1 MSRKKLFFNKR
12 SKLTFVEAMVLTCGC
27 MLVGVPLLGSGFG
40 DGNSYYEVTLEGKV
54 VGSVRNPGVV
64 ENAFLEARARISRET
79 EGLVL
84 ADVEYELDK
93 VPKIFGSTMDPETLT
108 EAIYQE
114 LQNVVA
120 TAKKKAYQ
128 LKINEF
134 TVTLGGYQDVMDV
147 LYAAKNRYDTENEF
161 QISIVSDAERELNVY
176 TVDVSRQQTEET
188 MEQAKPTGIAAVP
201 GTSAGI
207 GDFDVS
213 HAVEDVI
220 TETVTQED
228 VENAG
233 KEEDD
238 LTEVTED
245 GLRDVDFTEKV
256 EIAEAYV
263 SADQITPTDEAIEM
277 VTKETAKN
285 TVYEVQPGDTLSVIA
300 NSNGLY
306 VADVLAL
313 NEGLS
318 ESTVLHPG
326 DQIIITVPEPE
337 LTVTTVEEAT
347 YEEDY
352 FAEVQYIDNDEWY
365 TTDTV
370 VRQEPVAGHHEVT
383 ALITSENLR
392 ELYGHT
398 LPANEARLKEKIAL
412 YRKEGYSALI
422 SGKVGNK
429 CTVKITKEAGEY
441 LVALKRSRVPVRT
454 DAQIFTEYNRVAA
467 ERGWKPLKSIRFAA
481 EEAVWMIAA
490 ASIGDDVQP
499 RAIRKSWTLV
509 RNYPAP
515 PPVDAAELAARPQTG
530 TPRNIIMI
538 IGDGMGQG
546 AQRLASLH
554 AHGEPGR
561 LVMEQLPAAGLALTH
576 SANNSVTDSAASGT
590 ALSSGY
596 KTNNGM
602 VGVAPDKSKR
612 NSIAEAARDSGRSV
626 GIITTDSLTG
636 ATPGAYL
643 AHVEHRGMTEAI
655 ADFASK
661 SGFDILTGSDAGP
674 FLPRNAGGKRGDG
687 RDIFAELRQAGYRE
701 ANDPATLSGL
711 PAGKVYG
718 TVNNWLSDTELL
730 SKYAAAAFERLN
742 ANPRGFFVMVEC
754 SYPDYGGHGNNPEL
768 STQGVLMADFLVRA
782 ALDFAGKRNDT
793 LVVVTADHET
803 GGISAAPN
811 RGNPKRPFLYYTTT
825 NHTGTPVAIFA
836 CGPGANRFAG
846 VLDNTDIPTTLAG
859 LWNLRIGEKISE

>member
-1 MSRKKLFFNKR
+1 MNPFGKFLTATLLIPFLGSALFAAAIRPVDLSSAANTAFADEKADDRRGGWTDQGTNDLR
-12 SKLTFVEAMVLTCGC
+12 VLTPGS
-27 MLVGVPLLGSGFG
+27 LDAGGVPFTILSDRETDGKSCIVLG
-40 DGNSYYEVTLEGKV
+40 DGKKRDYLPRTAELEFTTPVTGKV
-54 VGSVRNPGVV
+54 LYLLNGSAWSGKSGSVSGR
-64 ENAFLEARARISRET
+64 
-79 EGLVL
+79 
-84 ADVEYELDK
+84 
-93 VPKIFGSTMDPETLT
+93 
-108 EAIYQE
+108 
-114 LQNVVA
+114 
-120 TAKKKAYQ
+120 
-128 LKINEF
+128 
-134 TVTLGGYQDVMDV
+134 
-147 LYAAKNRYDTENEF
+147 
-161 QISIVSDAERELNVY
+161 
-176 TVDVSRQQTEET
+176 
-188 MEQAKPTGIAAVP
+188 
-201 GTSAGI
+201 
-207 GDFDVS
+207 
-213 HAVEDVI
+213 
-220 TETVTQED
+220 
-228 VENAG
+228 
-233 KEEDD
+233 
-238 LTEVTED
+238 
-245 GLRDVDFTEKV
+245 
-256 EIAEAYV
+256 
-263 SADQITPTDEAIEM
+263 
-277 VTKETAKN
+277 
-285 TVYEVQPGDTLSVIA
+285 
-300 NSNGLY
+300 
-306 VADVLAL
+306 
-313 NEGLS
+313 
-318 ESTVLHPG
+318 
-326 DQIIITVPEPE
+326 
-337 LTVTTVEEAT
+337 LTVT
-347 YEEDY
+347 
-352 FAEVQYIDNDEWY
+352 Y
-365 TTDTV
+365 TDGKSQEFRVRAGRDTADWWGSSSYSNA
-370 VRQEPVAGHHEVT
+370 VRVWSKYNNNSQV
-383 ALITSENLR
+383 S
-392 ELYGHT
+392 LYVSKF
-398 LPANEARLKEKIAL
+398 RL
-412 YRKEGYSALI
+412 
-422 SGKVGNK
+422 
-429 CTVKITKEAGEY
+429 
-441 LVALKRSRVPVRT
+441 
-454 DAQIFTEYNRVAA
+454 DD
-467 ERGWKPLKSIRFAA
+467 KPLKSIRFAA